1 MIVGLSPLE
10 LSLMKLGSSMKNNRH
25 VEIDQAK
32 RRMGFS
38 MCGLVFAI
46 VLGTVGFTTVHAQS
60 TAGRIFGQAPA
71 GETVTVHGTSGVH
84 RHAKVNATGRYTIT
98 SLPMGVYTVA
108 LEKDGNAVDTRSNIP
123 LTVGGGSEVDFA
135 CAHDQ
140 CAESASN

>member
-1 MIVGLSPLE
+1 
-10 LSLMKLGSSMKNNRH
+10 MKLGSSMKNNRY
-25 VEIDQAK
+25 VEINQSK
-32 RRMGFS
+32 RRVGFS
-38 MCGLVFAI
+38 MWGLVFAI
-46 VLGTVGFTTVHAQS
+46 VMGTAGFTTVHAQA
-60 TAGRIFGQAPA
+60 TVGRIFGSAPA

-84 RHAKVNATGRYTIT
+84 RHAKANAQGRYTIA

-108 LEKDGNAVDTRSNIP
+108 LEKDGNAIDTRSNIP